1 MIAPSCSEAG
11 RVAISCLATRMVA
24 SVSLY
29 YALLVGLVIHLL
41 HEIVCGMGAISCEFV
56 LTYSDLS
63 LVALRGW
70 RLVLR
75 GCRSVPFSVGGCFFR
90 WVEGC
95 RFLALVCALMLYGVL
110 VPNLVSQNF
119 KISV

>member
-41 HEIVCGMGAISCEFV
+41 HEIVCGRGAISCEFV

-63 LVALRGW
+63 LVALRGPA
-70 RLVLR
+70 V
-75 GCRSVPFSVGGCFFR
+75 GASGVSICSFSVLVGAFSIGWRAVGFWR
-90 WVEGC
+90 WS
-95 RFLALVCALMLYGVL
+95 VL
-110 VPNLVSQNF
+110 
-119 KISV
+119 